1 MVVAVAAVLV
11 EFEQVVVLVVLTV
24 VVPVAWWPVMQP
36 LVLVPVHLV
45 LQGPVRLV
53 LVAMV
58 LVVVVL
64 ALMRLVLV
72 PLGAVVVVLDLVL
85 LVVAVVVLVASYSAV
100 VVPSVDVDNDMVLAV
115 DVVVVVDSPDA
126 LVDPVGVGTGPD
138 MVDNQAVHQD
148 ASFDHGDVAVVRLDD
163 RDSPDAVVADAHLD
177 TVAVVVLPVVVHL
190 VVSLVA
196 PTVAAVVVVAEH
208 PGPVAG
214 VVHSLPFFSLNSLK
228 FNQFNVEVIIYKYRS
243 ILYTVVVVCCWAS
256 LLNWY
261 GSKI

>member
-1 MVVAVAAVLV
+1 
-11 EFEQVVVLVVLTV
+11 
-24 VVPVAWWPVMQP
+24 
-36 LVLVPVHLV
+36 
-45 LQGPVRLV
+45 
-53 LVAMV
+53 MV

-85 LVVAVVVLVASYSAV
+85 PVVAVVVLVASYLAA

-126 LVDPVGVGTGPD
+126 LVVPVGVGTGPG
-138 MVDNQAVHQD
+138 MVDNQAGHQD
-148 ASFDHGDVAVVRLDD
+148 ASFDHGDVVVVRLDD
-163 RDSPDAVVADAHLD
+163 PDSPDAVVAGAHLD
-177 TVAVVVLPVVVHL
+177 TAAVGVVVALPVAVHL

-196 PTVAAVVVVAEH
+196 PTVAAAVVVAAEH